1 MSLKTVTSSVEDK
14 KHEAIGSEQRQP
26 QFVGAP
32 KVEEIRQ
39 RAYEIHLERGGAH
52 GWDQDDWLQAE
63 QDLTRRYQTR

>member
-1 MSLKTVTSSVEDK
+1 MSLKTMTSSVEDK
-14 KHEAIGSEQRQP
+14 KHEAIESEQRQP

-32 KVEEIRQ
+32 KVEDIRQ

-63 QDLTRRYQTR
+63 RDLTRRYQTL